1 MPVLDRATFLI
12 TASLALIALAGL
24 ARHERLAACRSFGVY
39 LALAMLSHGLVAA
52 SPRRFWTWAFWLAT
66 DALQALA
73 RVACAVE
80 ITALTFRPLPAG
92 HAKARRAFLILAAL
106 IIVVV
111 AAYPS
116 PTARAFDWTLVVARV
131 TYGVAFLF
139 AVYLGLT
146 AYYHV
151 PVDPVHRDVA
161 HGFVLLSLLV
171 AFTHPLARLDP
182 IMGWGRDFVVK
193 FSYPL
198 LLAWWARRAWAP
210 EEPTALSREVMQAVQ
225 PWRVKRVHW
234 S

>member
-1 MPVLDRATFLI
+1 MPALDRLLVAVM
-12 TASLALIALAGL
+12 AVAAAVALAGL
-24 ARHERLAACRSFGVY
+24 VKKYRANACWSFGAYLGATAAIDAALAAQPS
-39 LALAMLSHGLVAA
+39 
-52 SPRRFWTWAFWLAT
+52 RFWNWEFLLGSDVVQTTLG
-66 DALQALA
+66 
-73 RVACAVE
+73 VACAFEV
-80 ITALTFRPLPAG
+80 TFRTFRPLPAG
-92 HAKARRAFLILAAL
+92 HAKARRALLILAVVMAAL
-106 IIVVV
+106 V
-111 AAYPS
+111 AAYPG